1 MKRNWDGLL
10 GLQNLTSGLLNYLI
24 LTPVRDC
31 TTTVYSDSLAG
42 AKAVVMFIRIER
54 GSSSPIS
61 RQIAE
66 QIRAQC
72 LAGVLKPGRCLP
84 SVRHLASELA
94 VNVNTIVR
102 VYERLAA
109 EGLVELRHGE
119 GTFVLPP
126 ATPASSGVELKEQR
140 GQFSREFEA
149 HVRRGLLLG
158 LTTAELRGM
167 LTAAASEAKTMILKQ
182 MKSE

>member
-1 MKRNWDGLL
+1 M
-10 GLQNLTSGLLNYLI
+10 
-24 LTPVRDC
+24 
-31 TTTVYSDSLAG
+31 YSDSLAG

-84 SVRHLASELA
+84 SVRQLASELA

-158 LTTAELRGM
+158 LTTTELRCM